1 MTFPVSPFENERLS
15 ILYETGLLDGE
26 PNPYLEDL
34 CADARAKFGVQMAL
48 VTLLEEDVQC
58 VRSGLGDSSLT
69 TPREVTF
76 CNYTIL
82 ENQLFVVPDARKDS
96 RFSAYPAVTGDPHI
110 RFYAGAPLVYN
121 ENIRLGSFCLM
132 DTSPRDVTLAERQ
145 ALQDYAARATDELV
159 RTISTPA

>member
-15 ILYETGLLDGE
+15 ILCESGLLDGE

-34 CADARAKFGVQMAL
+34 CADARTTFGVEMAL
-48 VTLLEEDVQC
+48 VTLLEEDVQLL
-58 VRSGLGDSSLT
+58 RSGLGGHSLT

-96 RFSAYPAVTGDPHI
+96 RFSSYPAVTGEPFI
-110 RFYAGAPLVYN
+110 RFYAGAPLVYR
-121 ENIRLGSFCLM
+121 ENIRLGSFCLI
-132 DTSPRDVTLAERQ
+132 DTSARDVSLAEQ
-145 ALQDYAARATDELV
+145 HALLEYAARATEELV
-159 RTISTPA
+159 RTISTSV